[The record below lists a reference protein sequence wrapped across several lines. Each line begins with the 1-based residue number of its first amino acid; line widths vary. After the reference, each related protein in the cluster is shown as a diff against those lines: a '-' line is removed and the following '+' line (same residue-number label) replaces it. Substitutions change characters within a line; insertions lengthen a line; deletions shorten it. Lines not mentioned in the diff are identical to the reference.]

1 MNKYIQAIFLAA
13 FASSAFAQ
21 DVMPAPQD
29 GSADFALSP
38 DSFKTVGA
46 LLAVPQSYRFES
58 DAMMIQ
64 PSSQPEAV
72 NHIALVQPQAKP
84 EVLLIPTGEIKT
96 SYSGKADN
104 DVIFLLKRAINL
116 TQLQYK
122 SEAEYTPVSSQ
133 QTIDRVQV
141 FLAQA
146 AQAKLGACGV
156 SSELPGEEAKGKATD
171 SQAEAVKVKQ
181 ADYIYQ
187 VDLGITRLMI
197 GKSLFGTSLTGEAE
211 ARVFENSQPV
221 KKIQVDSFGGGKV
234 SLEKFGEGTE
244 SDVELKSATSKVVEF
259 LANKLGDRLCKYFN

>member
-1 MNKYIQAIFLAA
+1 MNRFLQAAFLLA

-21 DVMPAPQD
+21 DVMPAPQE
-29 GSADFALSP
+29 GSDDFALSQ
-38 DSFKTVGA
+38 DSMKSVA
-46 LLAVPQSYRFES
+46 NLLPVPLSYLFES
-58 DAMMIQ
+58 DALVIQ
-64 PSSQPEAV
+64 TSSQPEAL
-72 NHIALVQPQAKP
+72 NHIALSQPQAKP

-116 TQLQYK
+116 NQLQYK

-133 QTIDRVQV
+133 QTVDRVQV

-146 AQAKLGACGV
+146 AQAKLGACGIA
-156 SSELPGEEAKGKATD
+156 SELPNEDAKG
-171 SQAEAVKVKQ
+171 EAAQGKP

-197 GKSLFGTSLTGEAE
+197 GKSLFGTSLTGVAE
-211 ARVFENSQPV
+211 ARVVENSQPV
-221 KKIQVDSFGGGKV
+221 KKIQVDSFGGGRV
-234 SLEKFGEGTE
+234 ILEKFGEGTE
-244 SDVELKSATSKVVEF
+244 SDAELKSATSKVVEF

>member
-1 MNKYIQAIFLAA
+1 MNKCVKAAFLVA

-21 DVMPAPQD
+21 DVMPAPQE
-29 GSADFALSP
+29 GSDDFALSQ
-38 DSFKTVGA
+38 DSMKSVA
-46 LLAVPQSYRFES
+46 NLLPVPLTYRFES
-58 DAMMIQ
+58 DAPVIQ
-64 PSSQPEAV
+64 TSSQPEAA
-72 NHIALVQPQAKP
+72 NHSAALVQPQVKP

-122 SEAEYTPVSSQ
+122 SEAEFTPVSSE
-133 QTIDRVQV
+133 QTVDRVQV
-141 FLAQA
+141 FLAQT

-156 SSELPGEEAKGKATD
+156 SSELPNEAKGETTD
-171 SQAEAVKVKQ
+171 SQAEAAQGKP

-211 ARVFENSQPV
+211 ARVVENSQPV

-234 SLEKFGEGTE
+234 TLEKFGEGTE
-244 SDVELKSATSKVVEF
+244 SDAELKSATSKVVEF

>member
-1 MNKYIQAIFLAA
+1 MSKCIKAAFLVA

-21 DVMPAPQD
+21 DVMPAPQE
-29 GSADFALSP
+29 GSDDFALSQ
-38 DSFKTVGA
+38 DSMKTPVA
-46 LLAVPQSYRFES
+46 LLPVPQSYRFES
-58 DAMMIQ
+58 DVPVIQ
-64 PSSQPEAV
+64 TSSQPEAV
-72 NHIALVQPQAKP
+72 NHSTLGQSQAKT

-133 QTIDRVQV
+133 LTVDRVQV

-146 AQAKLGACGV
+146 AQAKLGACGIA
-156 SSELPGEEAKGKATD
+156 SELPNEDAKG
-171 SQAEAVKVKQ
+171 EAVQGKP

-197 GKSLFGTSLTGEAE
+197 SKSLFGTSLTGEAE
-211 ARVFENSQPV
+211 ARVVENSQPV

-234 SLEKFGEGTE
+234 TLEKFGEGTE
-244 SDVELKSATSKVVEF
+244 SDAELKSATSKVVEF
-259 LANKLGDRLCKYFN
+259 LANKLGDKLCKYFN